1 MSVASAALITPASPA
16 PETPETAGVASPKS
30 RRAPHWIIGFLV
42 RRIGLLLLVLVGVMT
57 FLFVLSRASGDP
69 AAIFSAP
76 EATEEQLEQTRVR
89 LGLDQ
94 PVLIQYFNTI
104 IGAFAF
110 RFGDSFAFQQDA
122 FGLVITRIGPSLALV
137 MPGLVIGA
145 ALAFVVGI
153 YAALRQSKARS
164 RFLMSVVIII
174 DGIPYF
180 LLALVL
186 VLVFAISLR
195 VLPATG
201 SAGIENMILPITVL
215 TVGSVAT
222 LSRIVRGQIIDAL
235 AGEHVLMARS
245 KGIDPRR
252 VLFTHALPTALPPI
266 IAFMG
271 ILFSF
276 MVGTLLILEPIF
288 NYGGVGSLLVRSVTS
303 RDFTLVQASVFFI
316 ALLITSV
323 NILADLIVRILDPR
337 LRSEVSL

>member
-1 MSVASAALITPASPA
+1 MTAALSVPRVAAPAQRSA
-16 PETPETAGVASPKS
+16 
-30 RRAPHWIIGFLV
+30 RRSTHWIVGFLV
-42 RRIGLLLLVLVGVMT
+42 RRLGLLLLVLIGVMT

-69 AAIFSAP
+69 AALFSAP
-76 EATEEQLEQTRVR
+76 EATDEQLQQTRIR

-94 PVLIQYFNTI
+94 PVLVQYLNTVV
-104 IGAFAF
+104 GAFTLDFGNSFAF
-110 RFGDSFAFQQDA
+110 RQDA
-122 FGLVITRIGPSLALV
+122 FALVMTRIGPSLALV
-137 MPGLVIGA
+137 VPGLAIGA
-145 ALAFVVGI
+145 ALAFVIGI
-153 YAALRQSKARS
+153 YAALRQSKVRS
-164 RFLMSVVIII
+164 RVLMSIVIVA

-201 SAGIENMILPITVL
+201 SAGVENMVLPITVL
-215 TVGSVAT
+215 VVSSVAA
-222 LSRIVRGQIIDAL
+222 LSRIVRGQMIDAL
-235 AGEHVLMARS
+235 GGEHVLMARS

-276 MVGTLLILEPIF
+276 MVGSLLILEPIF
-288 NYGGVGSLLVRSVTS
+288 NYNGIGSLLVRSVTS
-303 RDFTLVQASVFFI
+303 RDFTLVQASVFVI

-323 NILADLIVRILDPR
+323 NIVADLIVRILDPR
-337 LRSEVSL
+337 LRSEVTL

>member
-1 MSVASAALITPASPA
+1 MTTVVAPLTVPGAQ
-16 PETPETAGVASPKS
+16 
-30 RRAPHWIIGFLV
+30 RRRRRQTHWIVGFLL
-42 RRIGLLLLVLVGVMT
+42 RRLGLLLLVLAGVTT

-76 EATEEQLEQTRVR
+76 EATEEQLQQTRVR

-94 PVLIQYFNTI
+94 PVIMQYITTLL
-104 IGAFAF
+104 GAFTLQ
-110 RFGDSFAFQQDA
+110 FGDSFAFRQDA
-122 FGLVITRIGPSLALV
+122 FSLVMTRIGPSLALV
-137 MPGLVIGA
+137 IPGLVIGT
-145 ALAFVVGI
+145 ALAFLVGI

-164 RFLMSVVIII
+164 RFLMSVVIIV

-186 VLVFAISLR
+186 VLVFAITLR

-201 SAGIENMILPITVL
+201 SDGIASMVLPITVI
-215 TVGSVAT
+215 TVSSVAA

-235 AGEHVLMARS
+235 SGEHVLTARS
-245 KGIDPRR
+245 KGINPRR
-252 VLFTHALPTALPPI
+252 VLFQHALPTALPPI
-266 IAFMG
+266 IAFTG

-276 MVGTLLILEPIF
+276 MVGSLLILEPIF

-303 RDFTLVQASVFFI
+303 RDFTLVQASVFVI

-323 NILADLIVRILDPR
+323 NLFADLIVRIIDPR

>member
-1 MSVASAALITPASPA
+1 MTAISAPPIIAT
-16 PETPETAGVASPKS
+16 TAA
-30 RRAPHWIIGFLV
+30 RRRRRSTHWIVGFLV
-42 RRIGLLLLVLVGVMT
+42 RRIGLLVLVLLGVIT
-57 FLFVLSRASGDP
+57 FLFILSRASGDP
-69 AAIFSAP
+69 AAIFSPP
-76 EATEEQLEQTRVR
+76 EATDEQLQQTRVR

-94 PVLIQYFNTI
+94 PVLVQYVTTVL
-104 IGAFAF
+104 GAFSLQ
-110 RFGDSFAFQQDA
+110 FGDSFAFRQDA
-122 FGLVITRIGPSLALV
+122 FALVMTRIGPSLALV
-137 MPGLVIGA
+137 VPGLAIGA
-145 ALAFVVGI
+145 VLAFVVGI
-153 YAALRQSKARS
+153 YAALRQSQRRS
-164 RFLMSVVIII
+164 RLLMSAVIVI

-186 VLVFAISLR
+186 VLVFAVNLR
-195 VLPATG
+195 LLPATG
-201 SAGIENMILPITVL
+201 SAGIENMVLPVTVL
-215 TVGSVAT
+215 VVGSVAT

-235 AGEHVLMARS
+235 GGEHVLMARS
-245 KGIDPRR
+245 KGIAPRR

-288 NYGGVGSLLVRSVTS
+288 NYSGIGSLLVRSVTS
-303 RDFTLVQASVFFI
+303 RDFTLVQASVFVI

>member
-1 MSVASAALITPASPA
+1 MTAVTA
-16 PETPETAGVASPKS
+16 PPVIATTAG
-30 RRAPHWIIGFLV
+30 RRNRPATHWVVGFLV
-42 RRIGLLLLVLVGVMT
+42 RRIGLLLLVLVGVTT

-76 EATEEQLEQTRVR
+76 EATEEQLQQTRVR

-94 PVLIQYFNTI
+94 PVLIQYLNTLL
-104 IGAFAF
+104 GSFTLQ
-110 RFGDSFAFQQDA
+110 FGDSFAFRQDA
-122 FGLVITRIGPSLALV
+122 FALVATRIGPSLALV
-137 MPGLVIGA
+137 VPGIVLGA

-153 YAALRQSKARS
+153 YAALRQSKKRS
-164 RFLMSVVIII
+164 RLLMSVIIVA

-186 VLVFAISLR
+186 VLVFAITLR

-201 SAGIENMILPITVL
+201 SAGVENMVLPITVL
-215 TVGSVAT
+215 VVSGVAT
-222 LSRIVRGQIIDAL
+222 LSRIVRGQVIDAL
-235 AGEHVLMARS
+235 GGEHVLMARS

-252 VLFTHALPTALPPI
+252 VLFAHALPTALPPI

-276 MVGTLLILEPIF
+276 MVGSLLILEPIF

-303 RDFTLVQASVFFI
+303 RDFTLVQASVFVI

>member
-1 MSVASAALITPASPA
+1 MSAVSAPPIVAT
-16 PETPETAGVASPKS
+16 TAE
-30 RRAPHWIIGFLV
+30 RRRTRRQAHWIVGFLV
-42 RRIGLLLLVLVGVMT
+42 RRIGLLLLVLLGVMT

-76 EATEEQLEQTRVR
+76 EATEEQLQQTRVR

-94 PVLIQYFNTI
+94 PVLVQYLTTVL
-104 IGAFAF
+104 GAFTLQ
-110 RFGDSFAFQQDA
+110 FGDSFAFRQDA
-122 FGLVITRIGPSLALV
+122 FSIVMTRIGPSLAIV
-137 MPGLVIGA
+137 VPGLLIGA
-145 ALAFVVGI
+145 ALAFLVGI
-153 YAALRQSKARS
+153 YAALRQSKKRS
-164 RFLMSVVIII
+164 RFLMSVVIVV

-186 VLVFAISLR
+186 VLVFAITLR

-201 SAGIENMILPITVL
+201 SAGVENMVLPITVL
-215 TVGSVAT
+215 VVGSVAT

-235 AGEHVLMARS
+235 GGEHVLMARS

-288 NYGGVGSLLVRSVTS
+288 NYSGVGSLLVRSVTS
-303 RDFTLVQASVFFI
+303 RDFTLVQASVFVI